1 MTDRRPDEAH
11 RDDAERGAAAA
22 RQVTQREQLL
32 GAFGE
37 DLVLRL
43 LAWEP
48 YEPQASFLSSY
59 RDNAIV
65 AEVVPGQANVQVLVV
80 ADEVEWEVCGS
91 GGRAPLAQARERLS
105 RAVAAMRPDLAVHVP
120 GLDGKDFLTEV
131 REALD
136 TETDWLTGGW
146 RSRIERLLD
155 AYASAAAGLRHY
167 RDTAER
173 AERERLRYAGAAE
186 LIKKE
191 RDGAV
196 GRQRKLEDAIA
207 QAKVILGAREGRGLC
222 ETARA
227 RMEERAAAVQS
238 ERVVREALQAGLD
251 TDEDSVRALAVAA
264 CAVLR
269 GIHAGAED
277 DAEAAR

>member
-1 MTDRRPDEAH
+1 MEPKNTTPP
-11 RDDAERGAAAA
+11 GGTCGTP
-22 RQVTQREQLL
+22 TQREQLL
-32 GAFGE
+32 ESFGE
-37 DLVLRL
+37 DQVLRL

-65 AEVVPGQANVQVLVV
+65 AEVVPGQANVQVLFEG
-80 ADEVEWEVCGS
+80 DEVEWEVCGP
-91 GGRAPLAQARERLS
+91 GGHEPLEQARERLS
-105 RAVAAMRPDLAVHVP
+105 RAVAAMRPDLAVHAP
-120 GLDGKDFLTEV
+120 GLDGEDFLTEV
-131 REALD
+131 REALGAD
-136 TETDWLTGGW
+136 LPSGTW
-146 RSRIERLLD
+146 RSLVQRLLD
-155 AYASAAAGLRHY
+155 AYVSASAGLRYH

-173 AERERLRYAGAAE
+173 AERERLRYAVAAE

-196 GRQRKLEDAIA
+196 ASKRNLQDVME
-207 QAKVILGAREGRGLC
+207 QAMVILGVREGQGLC

-227 RMEERAAAVQS
+227 RMEERAAAVQN

-269 GIHAGAED
+269 GVRGAAED
-277 DAEAAR
+277 GVEAAR